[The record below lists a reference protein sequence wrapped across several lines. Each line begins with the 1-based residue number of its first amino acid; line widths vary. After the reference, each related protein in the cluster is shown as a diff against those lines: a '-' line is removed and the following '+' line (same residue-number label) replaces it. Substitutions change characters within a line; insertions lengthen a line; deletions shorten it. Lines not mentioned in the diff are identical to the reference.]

1 MSRAMN
7 IRKNDMV
14 VVISGK
20 DKGKS
25 GKVLK
30 VIPEKNKV
38 VVEKV
43 NFVKEFIR
51 RDQSK
56 NVQGGVMEKEAPLH
70 ISNLKLHCSECGQG
84 VRIRSKVLEDG
95 SKVRVCARCDITIE
109 KQK

>member
-1 MSRAMN
+1 MN
-7 IRKNDMV
+7 NTMRIRKNDTV
-14 VVISGK
+14 VVIKGK

-30 VIPEKNKV
+30 VIPEKNRV

-43 NFVKEFIR
+43 NFIKEFIR

-56 NVQGGVMEKEAPLH
+56 NVQGGIMEKEAPLH
-70 ISNLKLHCSECGQG
+70 VSNVKLFCSECGQG
-84 VRIRSKVLEDG
+84 VRVRNRVLEDG
-95 SKVRVCARCDITIE
+95 SKVRVCAKCDITIE